1 MIRSLDSSQNSCGLS
16 FGTQKHGERNQSQTM
31 KKKNNLLQPMEIH
44 LILAMEICIQFVR
57 EHLTQQH
64 QILRQLCQLLR
75 CQRVDCLDFSLL
87 GDQLVQVIFY
97 IHDVHNVDM
106 ICFVYLQVYYFSIDI
121 L

>member
-1 MIRSLDSSQNSCGLS
+1 MIPNPDSSQNFCELS

-31 KKKNNLLQPMEIH
+31 KRKNNPRQPTEIH
-44 LILAMEICIQFVR
+44 LILTMDICTQFVR

-87 GDQLVQVIFY
+87 GDQSVQVIIY
-97 IHDVHNVDM
+97 IHNIHNVDM
-106 ICFVYLQVYYFSIDI
+106 FCMFLNI
-121 L
+121 LFFN